1 MAGLIAGILGTAG
14 LPSDAAAITAVC
26 RFANAAG
33 ALATTGRGAIPSMP
47 TRQAVE
53 ELMRQAS

>member
-1 MAGLIAGILGTAG
+1 MIGAPA
-14 LPSDAAAITAVC
+14 LPSDATAITAAC

-53 ELMRQAS
+53 ELMRNPTAGPSV